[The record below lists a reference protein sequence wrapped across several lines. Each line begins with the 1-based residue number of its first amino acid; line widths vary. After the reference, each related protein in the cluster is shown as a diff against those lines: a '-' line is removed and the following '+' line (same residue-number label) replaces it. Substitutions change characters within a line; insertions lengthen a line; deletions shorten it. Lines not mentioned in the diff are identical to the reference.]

1 MLANGY
7 SEHAFNVLWRSLES
21 FAEYA
26 FNKAHSAGYGL
37 ISYQTAYLKANY
49 PNEFFAA
56 LLNTELNN
64 KDKTAL
70 YLLEAKNFGVN
81 IAQPDVNQSGLYY
94 LATSDGVIFG
104 LTGIRN
110 VGEKFVEMIVRE
122 RELNGPFQS
131 FDDFVNR
138 VPSQVLNKKI
148 IESLIKAG
156 AFDSIHPNRK
166 ALYMSQGD
174 KIEQALTVKH
184 KQEQEGQLDLFVTS
198 ESDYSF
204 LDSAPI
210 PQVKDWSKDLRLQY
224 EQEMLGFYLSDHP
237 LSQLSDLLDQ
247 LSSSSIAALQ
257 NLEAPVVD
265 QTAAELAPKSKSPT
279 RKTATQ
285 ETTRANLN
293 NLGSRIDVTLA
304 GLVTNFE
311 RRTSKRGNPYANF
324 TLEDLSGSVQ
334 CSLFG
339 NAYYTYHQALYDNVI
354 AQVFARYEPGS
365 EGRTTSLVVNEVNIV
380 DALAKERYAQF
391 FEDSPRGSADA
402 ALISQRMR
410 GGTAVAGAEAIG
422 ETAQTSTEHIADT
435 EQNGTEAIGEAA
447 ATPMG
452 ATGTGGETEVAAD
465 AADGDADGAADGATD
480 AAADGVAL
488 IVKLTLE
495 DCFPDRLDLLKK
507 ALRQYPGEQVV
518 IFKLID
524 GGTEIKRFQLG
535 DQYRV
540 TDSPSL
546 RNQIYNVLRPR
557 VAKIETSVWESNAL
571 TRNSF

>member
-1 MLANGY
+1 MGKKKVKEMSYQKAKMKKGMLANGY
-7 SEHAFNVLWRSLES
+7 SERAFNVLWHSLES

-37 ISYQTAYLKANY
+37 ISYRTAYLKANY

-70 YLLEAKNFGVN
+70 YLLEAKNFGVK

-94 LATSDGVIFG
+94 LATGDGVIFG

-110 VGEKFVEMIVRE
+110 VGEKFVEMIVSE
-122 RELNGPFQS
+122 RELNGPYQS
-131 FDDFVNR
+131 FDDFINR

-156 AFDSIHPNRK
+156 AFDSIHANRK
-166 ALYMSQGD
+166 AIYISQGD
-174 KIEQALTVKH
+174 KIEQALSVKH

-204 LDSAPI
+204 LNSAPI
-210 PQVKDWSKDLRLQY
+210 PAVKDWSKDLRLQY

-237 LSQLSDLLDQ
+237 LSQLSDLLNQ
-247 LSSSSIAALQ
+247 LSTSSIASLQ
-257 NLEAPVVD
+257 NLEAPVAD
-265 QTAAELAPKSKSPT
+265 QTAAELAPNAKVAKAHLSNSGGK
-279 RKTATQ
+279 
-285 ETTRANLN
+285 
-293 NLGSRIDVTLA
+293 IDVTLA

-311 RRTSKRGNPYANF
+311 RRTSKRGNAYANF

-339 NAYYTYHQALYDNVI
+339 NAFHTYNQVLYDNVI
-354 AQVFARYEPGS
+354 AQVFARYEPGA
-365 EGRTTSLVVNEVNIV
+365 EGRTSSIVVNEVKIV

-391 FEDSPRGSADA
+391 FEDSSDRGADA
-402 ALISQRMR
+402 ALISQRI
-410 GGTAVAGAEAIG
+410 ES
-422 ETAQTSTEHIADT
+422 ETM
-435 EQNGTEAIGEAA
+435 QNPLSSSPSELS
-447 ATPMG
+447 
-452 ATGTGGETEVAAD
+452 
-465 AADGDADGAADGATD
+465 DGRSDQLSDERSDQHSD
-480 AAADGVAL
+480 ERSLV
-488 IVKLTLE
+488 IKVTLD
-495 DCFPDRLDLLKK
+495 DCFPDLLERLKAALL
-507 ALRQYPGEQVV
+507 QHTGVQPV
-518 IFKLID
+518 ILKLDD
-524 GGTEIKRFQLG
+524 GVSGIKRFQLG

-540 TDSPSL
+540 TDNPSL
-546 RNQIYNVLRPR
+546 RNQIYNLLKVRI
-557 VAKIETSVWESNAL
+557 AKVEHSIWEDNSL